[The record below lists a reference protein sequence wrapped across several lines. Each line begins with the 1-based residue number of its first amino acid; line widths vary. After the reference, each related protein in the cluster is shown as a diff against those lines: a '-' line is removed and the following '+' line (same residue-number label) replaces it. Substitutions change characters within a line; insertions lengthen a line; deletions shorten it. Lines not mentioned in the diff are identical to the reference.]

1 MNESADLLRLRVLL
15 CFLRSTP
22 ENCNVTGISRT
33 LREEKYT
40 ISRMMAH
47 LERDG
52 LVDRTDN
59 RRPILTEAGLALAE
73 RYAERSEIA
82 INHLLYEGVD
92 MENAIRDASYWAL
105 YCSDKLMEIVR
116 ESDERCR
123 VKHELK
129 DMKSFNGAELCKRL
143 KDGAYQFPFIIN
155 REQVKNH
162 SNLSMAN
169 EGFAHPCTL
178 LVKNGKGW
186 IQLRAVP
193 ITAKSGSSGEV
204 MQGRV
209 HMVEYF
215 DVGRYVSA
223 ALRGNVISIPA
234 EVLNFVNIGE
244 GVGQVLHGS
253 VPLRMNCSVGT
264 LHMPESQAI
273 FTILI

>member
-92 MENAIRDASYWAL
+92 MENAVRDASYWAL

-186 IQLRAVP
+186 IQL
-193 ITAKSGSSGEV
+193 
-204 MQGRV
+204 
-209 HMVEYF
+209 
-215 DVGRYVSA
+215 
-223 ALRGNVISIPA
+223 
-234 EVLNFVNIGE
+234 
-244 GVGQVLHGS
+244 
-253 VPLRMNCSVGT
+253 
-264 LHMPESQAI
+264 
-273 FTILI
+273 

>member
-1 MNESADLLRLRVLL
+1 MSESADLLRLRVLL
-15 CFLRSTP
+15 CFLRSAP

-40 ISRMMAH
+40 ISRVLSH
-47 LERDG
+47 LEKDG
-52 LVDRTDN
+52 LVDRSDK
-59 RRPILTEAGLALAE
+59 RRPALTIMGKALAE

-92 MENAIRDASYWAL
+92 MENAMRDANYWAL

-116 ESDERCR
+116 ASDERSR

-129 DMKSFNGAELCKRL
+129 NEKNFSGALLCKKL
-143 KDGAYQFPFIIN
+143 KDGAYQFPFLIN
-155 REQVKNH
+155 REQVKNNT
-162 SNLSMAN
+162 NLSMAN

-178 LVKNGKGW
+178 LVNGGVGW
-186 IQLRAVP
+186 VQLQALP
-193 ITAKSGSSGEV
+193 ISAKSATSGEL

-215 DVGRYVSA
+215 DAGRYVSA
-223 ALRGNVISIPA
+223 ALNGNVISFPA
-234 EVLNFVNIGE
+234 EALNFVNIGE

-253 VPLRMNCSVGT
+253 VAMKMKCSVGT
-264 LHMPESQAI
+264 SHMPESRAI